1 VVSQLWQKNTAIRYK
16 NYKIN
21 IVDTPGHADF
31 GGEVERTL
39 KMVDGVILLVDA
51 SEGPLPQTRFVL
63 RKALESNL
71 TPIVVINKIDRP
83 DARIQEVINE
93 VYDLFIDLDA
103 TEEQLEFPIL
113 YTIARDGIAKENLED
128 DSKDLKPLFD
138 KIIEYIPA
146 PSYDPDMGLQFL
158 ITSLDYDNFVGRL
171 AIGRIFN
178 DSVKVN
184 QEVSVVKKDGA
195 IIKGTV
201 RALYTY
207 EGLKRVETKEAKAG
221 DIVAIAGLEDI
232 TIGETIA
239 DAENP
244 VGLPPITVEEP
255 TISMIFSVNDS
266 PFAGRSGKFLTS
278 RHLRDRLYKE
288 ILTNVYKSI

>member
-1 VVSQLWQKNTAIRYK
+1 V
-16 NYKIN
+16 
-21 IVDTPGHADF
+21 P
-31 GGEVERTL
+31 
-39 KMVDGVILLVDA
+39 
-51 SEGPLPQTRFVL
+51 
-63 RKALESNL
+63 
-71 TPIVVINKIDRP
+71 
-83 DARIQEVINE
+83 
-93 VYDLFIDLDA
+93 
-103 TEEQLEFPIL
+103 
-113 YTIARDGIAKENLED
+113 
-128 DSKDLKPLFD
+128 
-138 KIIEYIPA
+138 
-146 PSYDPDMGLQFL
+146 
-158 ITSLDYDNFVGRL
+158 
-171 AIGRIFN
+171 
-178 DSVKVN
+178 
-184 QEVSVVKKDGA
+184 VVKKDGT

-288 ILTNVYKSI
+288 TLTNVAIRVSDTENPDSFLVMGRGELQLSILAEMMRREGYEFQVSKPEVIVKEENGKN